1 MNRRQKKT
9 QVFQFLWINQVD
21 ANVLDI
27 NASVV
32 SRLIFPDKLGLKIL
46 LIRVLQALLLIRMIN
61 DASSKP
67 FERLFRTFSRKSK
80 EFQKKD
86 TLITMSSVAGSK
98 RRIDNKSYKIKY
110 KALKALEKGTAPKD
124 VAKEFKIPPSTLST
138 WKKNKEKIYKQFN
151 NGQTS
156 KRSKPE
162 KFEDVNKAV
171 HKWLLMMRSENIPIS
186 GPMLKEKALEFAEAL
201 GVESFQA
208 SQGWM
213 AKWKTSHNYRDQC
226 LPNKPLHMK
235 GDKCSGG
242 KHSKVRLTG
251 LAAGNALGKRL
262 PMFVIGKSANPRCF
276 KGVKTLPCRYRSQKK
291 SWMSGELFEEWV
303 RELDRKFSVSK
314 RKIAL
319 IIDNCTAH
327 PHVENLEWVELIF
340 LPPNTTSQTQPMDQ
354 GIIRALKAKYRSLA
368 VRKLI
373 KALDE
378 EKSTPKFSIL
388 AAMYMLRKAWDDV
401 SNKTFTNCFR
411 KSGISQK
418 DAERA
423 INEDDDP
430 FKSLTSEVE
439 EDPIPTLDAELSYIK
454 RRFPDHIDPD
464 LSTEDFI
471 DFDIEV
477 STSHGRL
484 KTADI
489 IAEITGT
496 QYEELEEVDE
506 EDKEEEDKITR
517 PTAEQVRTAINVLED
532 LSIFS
537 HFGEEMIASLRDL
550 NRNIAKDF
558 DMSSLTRMNNNT
570 TFYDVV
576 KSFLVCVVAE
586 YLPEE
591 IVSFYYSQLK
601 TFRDVKRH
609 QILSGME
616 RPVFDS

>member
-1 MNRRQKKT
+1 
-9 QVFQFLWINQVD
+9 
-21 ANVLDI
+21 
-27 NASVV
+27 
-32 SRLIFPDKLGLKIL
+32 
-46 LIRVLQALLLIRMIN
+46 
-61 DASSKP
+61 
-67 FERLFRTFSRKSK
+67 
-80 EFQKKD
+80 
-86 TLITMSSVAGSK
+86 
-98 RRIDNKSYKIKY
+98 
-110 KALKALEKGTAPKD
+110 
-124 VAKEFKIPPSTLST
+124 
-138 WKKNKEKIYKQFN
+138 
-151 NGQTS
+151 
-156 KRSKPE
+156 
-162 KFEDVNKAV
+162 
-171 HKWLLMMRSENIPIS
+171 
-186 GPMLKEKALEFAEAL
+186 
-201 GVESFQA
+201 
-208 SQGWM
+208 
-213 AKWKTSHNYRDQC
+213 
-226 LPNKPLHMK
+226 MK

-251 LAAGNALGKRL
+251 LAAGNALGERL

-276 KGVKTLPCRYRSQKK
+276 KGVKTLPCRYRSQKN

-314 RKIAL
+314 QKIAL

-340 LPPNTTSQTQPMDQ
+340 LPPNTTSRTQPMDQ

-368 VRKLI
+368 VGKLI

-471 DFDIEV
+471 DFHIEV

-496 QYEELEEVDE
+496 QDEELEEVDE
-506 EDKEEEDKITR
+506 EDKEEKDKITR

-558 DMSSLTRMNNNT
+558 DMSCEQTVITDFFS
-570 TFYDVV
+570 
-576 KSFLVCVVAE
+576 K
-586 YLPEE
+586 
-591 IVSFYYSQLK
+591 
-601 TFRDVKRH
+601 
-609 QILSGME
+609 
-616 RPVFDS
+616 

>member
-1 MNRRQKKT
+1 
-9 QVFQFLWINQVD
+9 
-21 ANVLDI
+21 
-27 NASVV
+27 
-32 SRLIFPDKLGLKIL
+32 
-46 LIRVLQALLLIRMIN
+46 MIN

-98 RRIDNKSYKIKY
+98 RRIDNKSCKIKY

-162 KFEDVNKAV
+162 KFKDVNKAV

-213 AKWKTSHNYRDQC
+213 AKWKTRYGVSFKTIAGESRSVTEEMTAPWSETTLPTILSRYPLEDIFNADEFGLFFQC
-226 LPNKPLHMK
+226 LPNKTLHMK
-235 GDKCSGG
+235 GDKCSEG
-242 KHSKVRLTG
+242 KYSKVRLTG
-251 LAAGNALGKRL
+251 LAAGNALGERL

-303 RELDRKFSVSK
+303 RELD
-314 RKIAL
+314 
-319 IIDNCTAH
+319 
-327 PHVENLEWVELIF
+327 
-340 LPPNTTSQTQPMDQ
+340 
-354 GIIRALKAKYRSLA
+354 
-368 VRKLI
+368 
-373 KALDE
+373 
-378 EKSTPKFSIL
+378 
-388 AAMYMLRKAWDDV
+388 
-401 SNKTFTNCFR
+401 
-411 KSGISQK
+411 
-418 DAERA
+418 
-423 INEDDDP
+423 
-430 FKSLTSEVE
+430 
-439 EDPIPTLDAELSYIK
+439 
-454 RRFPDHIDPD
+454 PD

-489 IAEITGT
+489 ITEITGT
-496 QYEELEEVDE
+496 QDEELEEVDE

-558 DMSSLTRMNNNT
+558 DMSCKQTVITDIFS
-570 TFYDVV
+570 
-576 KSFLVCVVAE
+576 K
-586 YLPEE
+586 
-591 IVSFYYSQLK
+591 
-601 TFRDVKRH
+601 
-609 QILSGME
+609 
-616 RPVFDS
+616 

>member
-1 MNRRQKKT
+1 
-9 QVFQFLWINQVD
+9 
-21 ANVLDI
+21 
-27 NASVV
+27 
-32 SRLIFPDKLGLKIL
+32 
-46 LIRVLQALLLIRMIN
+46 MIN

-98 RRIDNKSYKIKY
+98 RRIDNKSCKIKY
-110 KALKALEKGTAPKD
+110 KALKALE
-124 VAKEFKIPPSTLST
+124 
-138 WKKNKEKIYKQFN
+138 KEKIYKQFN

-213 AKWKTSHNYRDQC
+213 AKWKTRYRVPFKTIAGESGSVTEEMTAPWSETTLPTILSRYPLEDIFNADEFGLFFQC
-226 LPNKPLHMK
+226 LPNKTLHMK

-251 LAAGNALGKRL
+251 LAAGNALGERL

-340 LPPNTTSQTQPMDQ
+340 LPPNTTSRTQPMDQ

-378 EKSTPKFSIL
+378 ENSTPKFSIL

-439 EDPIPTLDAELSYIK
+439 RDQIPTLDAELSYIK

-496 QYEELEEVDE
+496 QDEELEEVDE

-537 HFGEEMIASLRDL
+537 HFGEEMIASLE
-550 NRNIAKDF
+550 
-558 DMSSLTRMNNNT
+558 SSLLYLKLPRNVSSLLRHKLYHISIIGLCNKYTYILPGDWPVPSIIGTQMAFGMTRNWMNIEFNGT
-570 TFYDVV
+570 DT
-576 KSFLVCVVAE
+576 
-586 YLPEE
+586 
-591 IVSFYYSQLK
+591 
-601 TFRDVKRH
+601 
-609 QILSGME
+609 ILEAHS
-616 RPVFDS
+616 PLS

>member
-1 MNRRQKKT
+1 
-9 QVFQFLWINQVD
+9 
-21 ANVLDI
+21 
-27 NASVV
+27 
-32 SRLIFPDKLGLKIL
+32 
-46 LIRVLQALLLIRMIN
+46 MIN

-98 RRIDNKSYKIKY
+98 RRIDNKSCKIKY

-213 AKWKTSHNYRDQC
+213 AKWKTRYGVSFKTIAGESRSVTEEMTAPWSETTLPTILSRYPLEDIFNADEFGLFFQC
-226 LPNKPLHMK
+226 LPNKTLHMK

-251 LAAGNALGKRL
+251 LAAGNASGERL
-262 PMFVIGKSANPRCF
+262 PMFVIGKSAKPRCF

-303 RELDRKFSVSK
+303 RELDRKFSVFK

-340 LPPNTTSQTQPMDQ
+340 LPPNTTSRTQPMDQ

-423 INEDDDP
+423 INKDDDP

-496 QYEELEEVDE
+496 QDEELEEVDE

-558 DMSSLTRMNNNT
+558 DMSCKQTVITDFFS
-570 TFYDVV
+570 
-576 KSFLVCVVAE
+576 K
-586 YLPEE
+586 
-591 IVSFYYSQLK
+591 
-601 TFRDVKRH
+601 
-609 QILSGME
+609 
-616 RPVFDS
+616 